1 MNGVVVFIA
10 LLAWIGS
17 ERLEIRD
24 GKLPAP
30 GADRCVRLHATGPF
44 HNVTVR
50 VNQIHSGQL
59 EDERAELD
67 ITGYLSSG
75 AANTIEISGTRV
87 ERVWAL
93 MSPLVYIA
101 SARIAA
107 LGHVEVTIVNTTE
120 NTAQVQVGGHQF
132 TVSPGTRSTRELEW
146 PGGVRKVHMRA
157 VSDGLDR
164 EFVDELAIE

>member
-10 LLAWIGS
+10 LLAFLGS
-17 ERLEIRD
+17 DRLEIRD
-24 GKLPAP
+24 GQLPAP

-44 HNVTVR
+44 HNATVR
-50 VNQIHSGQL
+50 VNQINSGEL

-67 ITGYLSSG
+67 ITGYLSPG
-75 AANTIEISGTRV
+75 ATNTIEISGARV
-87 ERVWAL
+87 ERVWAW

-101 SARIAA
+101 SVRIPV
-107 LGHVEVTIVNTTE
+107 LGRVEVTIVNTTE
-120 NTAQVQVGGHQF
+120 NTAQVQVGEHQF

-146 PGGVRKVHMRA
+146 PGGARKVRMRA

-164 EFVDELAIE
+164 EFVDEVTVE